1 MTGCVNQ
8 HAIKQPNVL
17 TNTDSREQTLK
28 TLSQWRIAGKIAFI
42 QTDKRESAN
51 LHWSVDQ
58 EAQQQS
64 LRMTTYLG
72 INVLSLE
79 QENELTTIEVDGES
93 YQGDDLELLVW
104 RLTGFT
110 LPTKAIQYWIK
121 GIPFLP
127 SDSIETN
134 EQNLPV
140 ILSSEYDNQ
149 AWTVRYQQYKTI
161 KGHQLATKMTIKQ
174 DQLTIKLAINRWEF

>member
-121 GIPFLP
+121 GIPFYLQIV
-127 SDSIETN
+127 SKLMNKIC
-134 EQNLPV
+134 LLYYPV
-140 ILSSEYDNQ
+140 N
-149 AWTVRYQQYKTI
+149 
-161 KGHQLATKMTIKQ
+161 MTIKHGLFATSNTKQ
-174 DQLTIKLAINRWEF
+174 SKVINSPLR